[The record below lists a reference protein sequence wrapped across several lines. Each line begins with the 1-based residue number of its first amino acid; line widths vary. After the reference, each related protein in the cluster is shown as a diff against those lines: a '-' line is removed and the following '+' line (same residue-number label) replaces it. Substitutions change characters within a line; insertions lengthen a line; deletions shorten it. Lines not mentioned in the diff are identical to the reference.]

1 LGAEAVAAVAG
12 MTVRPLVHVV
22 EDDDSLRRALMLLLD
37 VLGHD
42 ARGYASTGE
51 FLIDPPE
58 DRHGCVLLDVQLPGP
73 SGLDL
78 QAAMQRQSIGLPV
91 IVMTGHPDVAASVR
105 AMKAGA
111 VDFLTKPIARE
122 ALQTA
127 VQRALERDADRRR
140 ASAEAADL
148 QRRFAVLTTA
158 ERDVFEGIVVGR
170 LNKQIAGDLGMAE
183 RTVKLHRA
191 RLMEKLGVDSAAEL
205 GRLAER
211 LQHLNRDA

>member
-1 LGAEAVAAVAG
+1 MSEPALI
-12 MTVRPLVHVV
+12 HVV
-22 EDDDSLRRALMLLLD
+22 DDDESLRSALLRLLEA
-37 VLGHD
+37 LGHD
-42 ARGYASTGE
+42 ARGYATTGD
-51 FLIDPPE
+51 FLLDPPA

-78 QAAMQRQSIGLPV
+78 QAALGSKGIALPV

-111 VDFLTKPIARE
+111 VDFLTKPIDRAALLDALGHALSRDAARRATAADAE
-122 ALQTA
+122 AL
-127 VQRALERDADRRR
+127 R
-140 ASAEAADL
+140 
-148 QRRFAVLTTA
+148 RRFASLSPV
-158 ERDVFEGIVVGR
+158 ERNVFDGIVVGR
-170 LNKQIAGDLGMAE
+170 LNKQIADDLGIAE

-211 LQHLNRDA
+211 LTQAGSQ